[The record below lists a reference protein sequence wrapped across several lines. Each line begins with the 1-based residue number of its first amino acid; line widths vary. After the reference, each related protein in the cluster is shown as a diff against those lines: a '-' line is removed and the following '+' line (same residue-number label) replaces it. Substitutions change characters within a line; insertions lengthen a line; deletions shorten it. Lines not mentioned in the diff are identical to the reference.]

1 MRLEY
6 DRSADTTSARLLR
19 TFKKDTPV
27 HIELVDVVKQFGQ
40 LRVVDKV
47 NLKIGD
53 GEFFTLL
60 GPSGCGKTTL
70 LRMIAGFNDPD
81 SGDIRF
87 DGTSILNAPAHLRNT
102 GMVFQNYALFP
113 HMTVFDNVAYGM
125 AARKLPHTTIRSRVE
140 EILEAVQLLNLRD
153 RYPRQLSGGQQQRVA
168 LARALVIRPDVLL
181 MDEPLSNLDAKLRVT
196 MREEIRQIQQSLGI
210 TTIYVTHDQ
219 EEAMAV
225 SDRIAIFYN
234 GKLQQVDSP
243 RGIYFSPVNRFTAEF
258 MGACNMLEMRPLDW
272 DAPRRTA
279 RMLCDETEFDVVMDD
294 PGLSEPVHLML
305 RPDWLREIAPDAAAP
320 NAFTGRVRDVMFLGA
335 TLVCHVAALGTV
347 LRVDVPAL
355 RGGETKQP
363 GDKIRLCFAPTSP
376 VRVEG

>member
-1 MRLEY
+1 M
-6 DRSADTTSARLLR
+6 
-19 TFKKDTPV
+19 
-27 HIELVDVVKQFGQ
+27 HIELVDIVKQFGQ
-40 LRVVDKV
+40 LRVVDNV

-87 DGTSILNAPAHLRNT
+87 GGKSILSLPAHLRNT

-125 AARKLPHTTIRSRVE
+125 AARKLPHKTIRSRVA
-140 EILEAVQLLNLRD
+140 EILEAVQLLDLRE

-196 MREEIRQIQQSLGI
+196 MREEIRQIQQTLGI

-225 SDRIAIFYN
+225 SDRVAIFYN
-234 GKLQQVDSP
+234 GRLQQVDSP
-243 RGIYFSPVNRFTAEF
+243 QGIYFAPVNQFTAEF
-258 MGACNMLEMRPLDW
+258 MGACN
-272 DAPRRTA
+272 
-279 RMLCDETEFDVVMDD
+279 
-294 PGLSEPVHLML
+294 L
-305 RPDWLREIAPDAAAP
+305 R
-320 NAFTGRVRDVMFLGA
+320 
-335 TLVCHVAALGTV
+335 
-347 LRVDVPAL
+347 
-355 RGGETKQP
+355 
-363 GDKIRLCFAPTSP
+363 
-376 VRVEG
+376 